1 MRNAFTLVE
10 LLIFISIIALV
21 YAISVPLIHISQ
33 KQKSVQTHPQPQRFT
48 VTRTHIDGGYGS
60 AFVLTLRD
68 SSTGKE
74 YLGIPDVTLVEVP
87 RSATGGVLC
96 EEPITKESK

>member
-1 MRNAFTLVE
+1 MRKAFTLME
-10 LLIFISIIALV
+10 LLIFISIIASV
-21 YAISVPLIHISQ
+21 FAIAVPLIHISQ
-33 KQKSVQTHPQPQRFT
+33 KQKSVQTHPLPLRFT

-74 YLGIPDVTLVEVP
+74 YIGIPDVTLVEVP
-87 RSATGGVLC
+87 RSATGSIMC
-96 EEPITKESK
+96 EAPITKESK

>member
-21 YAISVPLIHISQ
+21 FAMAVPLIYISQ
-33 KQKSVQTHPQPQRFT
+33 KQKAAQTQPQPQRFT
-48 VTRTHIDGGYGS
+48 VTRTPIFGPHGPTSII
-60 AFVLTLRD
+60 TLRD
-68 SSTGKE
+68 ASTGKE
-74 YLGIPDVTLVEVP
+74 YIGIPDVPLVEVP

-96 EEPITKESK
+96 EAPITEESK

>member
-1 MRNAFTLVE
+1 MRNAFTLIEILVV
-10 LLIFISIIALV
+10 IFILATLALILV
-21 YAISVPLIHISQ
+21 TTRTKV
-33 KQKSVQTHPQPQRFT
+33 QKSVQTHPLPLRFT
-48 VTRTHIDGGYGS
+48 VTRTLLDGGYGS

-74 YLGIPDVTLVEVP
+74 YIGIPDVTLVEVP

-96 EEPITKESK
+96 EAPITKESK